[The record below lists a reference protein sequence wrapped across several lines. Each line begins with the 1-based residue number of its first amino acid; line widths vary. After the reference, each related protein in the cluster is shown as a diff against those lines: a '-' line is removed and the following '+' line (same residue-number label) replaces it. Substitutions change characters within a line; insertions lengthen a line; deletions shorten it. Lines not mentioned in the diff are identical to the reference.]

1 MRRFMNK
8 LIKPALS
15 LAIAATLFC
24 GHAEAQSAIKGEL
37 QALAR
42 KEILRISSKG
52 QLTFV
57 DLSDSSIKK
66 IVPTDNHPEIF
77 SNSAGTLFVLCI
89 TGTDKRGG
97 KVPIDIYVSKEGGA
111 LRLVDI
117 NFGDQARKGFMD
129 LVKKGVVRRL

>member
-1 MRRFMNK
+1 MNK

-15 LAIAATLFC
+15 LAVAATLFC

-77 SNSAGTLFVLCI
+77 SNSSGTLFVLCI

-97 KVPIDIYVSKEGGA
+97 KVPIDIYISKEGGA

-117 NFGDQARKGFMD
+117 NFGDQARKGFMG
-129 LVKKGVVRRL
+129 LEKKGVVRRL

>member
-1 MRRFMNK
+1 MALNK
-8 LIKPALS
+8 LTKPALS
-15 LAIAATLFC
+15 LAIAAALFC
-24 GHAEAQSAIKGEL
+24 GNAEAQSAVKAEL

-42 KEILRISSKG
+42 KEVLRISSKG

-77 SNSAGTLFVLCI
+77 SNAPGTLFVLCI
-89 TGTDKRGG
+89 TGTDKSGS
-97 KVPIDIYVSKEGGA
+97 KVPVDIYISKERGL

-117 NFGDQARKGFMD
+117 NFGDLARKGFMN
-129 LVKKGVVRRL
+129 LVQKGVVRRL